1 MKNARA
7 LLSYDQ
13 VEPLFLREMRSER
26 ARAKFKALSFLSE
39 EEEKKERSDM
49 LDAEALLN
57 RIDLPLEVSFDLTGY
72 AERAYKGGELT
83 PEELYRCKNESDNR
97 EKICKAFS
105 SEDLPHNGLLLL
117 ARGLPELLP
126 LGKAIDRAVGAD
138 LKVKDKASGK
148 LYAIRMSLRGID
160 GEMKAALEKERLA
173 KAEYLSSPLPSMRN
187 GKMVLAVKNAYKS
200 KVSGAILASSAS
212 GETIFVEPM
221 ALLALEDK
229 RERLLHDEKEEVERI
244 LRELSGLVAFF
255 STPLL
260 DVNEGIARL
269 DFAFGKVRYM
279 NRVKGSIPEVK
290 KGKELRLKKARH
302 PLLFEKAVPNDFSL
316 SAAQPILVISGPNA
330 GGKTVALKTVGL
342 LSYMARLGLPIPA
355 EEGSIVP
362 MYREIAADIGDQQ
375 SLEESLSTFS
385 GHLSGL
391 RDAIKDVGP
400 DSLLLLDELG
410 TGTAPKEGEAIAYG
424 VISYLEKRGAE
435 AVVSSHFEGI
445 KALAVSGGEVR
456 NASMAYDEATSSPT
470 YRLRMDVPGESY
482 GLSLAKRYLPP
493 EVVEDAAS
501 YLRGEVEDSL
511 EGALRKLTE
520 ATSRVEEKEKELA
533 LQNEEFRKKEAAF
546 AAERAR
552 LQRSSEDVANREKAL
567 KKDLLASYE
576 KKIEAIIKALNPNSK
591 LHEAIKAKKDI
602 EALFDD
608 FKAEEPSASPIKS
621 EPLQVGDYCL
631 VESLGLEGRV
641 ERAGKRLEIRTSS
654 GALFKVDPSLCS
666 RGRAP
671 KERKEP
677 MNGRLLDDVS
687 SLKSL
692 PLEINLIGMRA
703 AEAESALDNYVDKA
717 ILKGFGR
724 VRIIH
729 GFGSGVLRHVVEE
742 YARAHPER
750 VKRFEGAGEKE
761 GMGGATIY
769 YLK

>member
-7 LLSYDQ
+7 LLSYDE

-97 EKICKAFS
+97 EKIYKAFGS
-105 SEDLPHNGLLLL
+105 DDLPHNGLLLL
-117 ARGLPELLP
+117 ARGLPGLLP
-126 LGKAIDRAVGAD
+126 LGKAIDKAIGAD

-229 RERLLHDEKEEVERI
+229 RERLLREEKEEVERI
-244 LRELSGLVAFF
+244 LKELSGLVASF

-260 DVNEGIARL
+260 DVNERIARL

-316 SAAQPILVISGPNA
+316 SEAQPILVISGPNA

-435 AVVSSHFEGI
+435 AVGVNCCSIAAATQALPRMVAAARTPVMVRPNAGMPVRDEDDTLTWPDGPEAFGRAVNDWVAAGAHLVGACCGATPQTTAAMAD
-445 KALAVSGGEVR
+445 ALA
-456 NASMAYDEATSSPT
+456 
-470 YRLRMDVPGESY
+470 
-482 GLSLAKRYLPP
+482 
-493 EVVEDAAS
+493 
-501 YLRGEVEDSL
+501 
-511 EGALRKLTE
+511 
-520 ATSRVEEKEKELA
+520 
-533 LQNEEFRKKEAAF
+533 
-546 AAERAR
+546 
-552 LQRSSEDVANREKAL
+552 
-567 KKDLLASYE
+567 
-576 KKIEAIIKALNPNSK
+576 
-591 LHEAIKAKKDI
+591 
-602 EALFDD
+602 
-608 FKAEEPSASPIKS
+608 
-621 EPLQVGDYCL
+621 
-631 VESLGLEGRV
+631 
-641 ERAGKRLEIRTSS
+641 
-654 GALFKVDPSLCS
+654 
-666 RGRAP
+666 
-671 KERKEP
+671 
-677 MNGRLLDDVS
+677 
-687 SLKSL
+687 
-692 PLEINLIGMRA
+692 
-703 AEAESALDNYVDKA
+703 
-717 ILKGFGR
+717 
-724 VRIIH
+724 
-729 GFGSGVLRHVVEE
+729 
-742 YARAHPER
+742 
-750 VKRFEGAGEKE
+750 
-761 GMGGATIY
+761 
-769 YLK
+769 